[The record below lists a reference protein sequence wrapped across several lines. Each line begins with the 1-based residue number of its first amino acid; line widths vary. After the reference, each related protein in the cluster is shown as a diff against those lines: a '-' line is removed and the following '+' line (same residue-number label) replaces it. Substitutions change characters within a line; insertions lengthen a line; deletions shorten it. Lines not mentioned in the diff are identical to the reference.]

1 MAKSISQL
9 PAFSP
14 VAVRLMTMLGQ
25 EDLRYREVAEILQV
39 DAALTTGL
47 LRLANTAMVGSRYP
61 VSSVM
66 QAVALLGVERVSA
79 LVATLS
85 LGSFLGPV
93 TKMPVFAQF
102 WRHNLATALAATVYA
117 QKLNMDTDQAYLHG
131 LLHDIGRLGMLMAF
145 RDQYA
150 ALYSNGAEDLV
161 SRERERFGFDHV
173 QAGGWL
179 AILWNLPPAIAE
191 PSVTDGSPLLAEFAC
206 NAATTAGYGILPPPD
221 PLPELEPGSPESNIR
236 EFLNERVTLYE
247 KAYGLTG
254 NAAL

>member
-1 MAKSISQL
+1 
-9 PAFSP
+9 
-14 VAVRLMTMLGQ
+14 MTMLGQ

-247 KAYGLTG
+247 KAYGLTVN
-254 NAAL
+254 NAL